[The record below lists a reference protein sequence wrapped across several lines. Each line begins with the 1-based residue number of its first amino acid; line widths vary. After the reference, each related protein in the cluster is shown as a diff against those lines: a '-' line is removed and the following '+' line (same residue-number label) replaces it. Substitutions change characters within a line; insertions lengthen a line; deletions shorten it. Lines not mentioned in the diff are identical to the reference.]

1 MIGNNGMVREKEE
14 TLELLGLSP
23 TQAHVYLALIKL
35 GRSSAKTLAK
45 NSGVACP
52 DIYRIMDIFEKI
64 GLIQKVIEYPKK
76 YEATNIEQALPILVN
91 RKREETEEIE
101 KRIKAL
107 IKEVKLE
114 QNTNEISS
122 IDSDLILFPGTKIII
137 QKTKETIR
145 NAENSIEAVISWK
158 AYKSYTD
165 MRLGALTKKAIAK
178 GVKFRFIIENPKNL
192 NLWAENDVLKLINKN
207 GSEIKYVTTIP
218 SALFTIYD
226 KKEAI
231 IYTSNKAGSYDT
243 PLIWTNNI
251 SIVAIVR
258 GYFEYLWITEMQQ
271 NFITA

>member
-1 MIGNNGMVREKEE
+1 MVREKEE